1 MSFVYSGGRYNS
13 CGSSQFEE
21 YQTLYEATKVE
32 RDKLVELVAVF
43 QQR

>member
-1 MSFVYSGGRYNS
+1 MS
-13 CGSSQFEE
+13 GSTQFEE

-43 QQR
+43 QHR